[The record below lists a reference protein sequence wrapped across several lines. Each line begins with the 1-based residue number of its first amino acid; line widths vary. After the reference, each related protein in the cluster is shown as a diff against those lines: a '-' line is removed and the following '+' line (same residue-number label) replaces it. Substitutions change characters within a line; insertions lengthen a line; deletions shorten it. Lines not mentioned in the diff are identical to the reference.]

1 MSVDRATEAGRVV
14 VSTTINGR
22 PTELTPRPWH
32 TLFDTLRDEAHLFGV
47 REGCGVGMC
56 GACTVLI
63 DGEQVSSC
71 LVLAP
76 AVEGRSITTVEGLV
90 GESGELSDVQ
100 QAFVDHTA
108 FQCSYCT
115 PGFVLAAGRL
125 ADEHPDATR
134 DEIRHYLAGNLCR
147 CGSYVKILDAVV
159 DLLDRRKGETA
170 GGSRVRAARRVACDD
185 TEECR

>member
-1 MSVDRATEAGRVV
+1 MSLERVAADGRVT
-14 VSTTINGR
+14 VSTTVNGR
-22 PTELTPRPWH
+22 EVELTPRPWH
-32 TLFDTLRDEAHLFGV
+32 TLLETLRDEADLFGV

-56 GACTVLI
+56 GACTVLL

-76 AVEGRSITTVEGLV
+76 AVEARSITTVEGLG
-90 GESGELSDVQ
+90 GEAGELSDVQ

-115 PGFVLAAGRL
+115 PGFVLATGRL
-125 ADEHPDATR
+125 AEEHPDATR
-134 DEIRHYLAGNLCR
+134 EEIRHDLAGNLCR

-159 DLLDRRKGETA
+159 DLLERRRGARA
-170 GGSRVRAARRVACDD
+170 GA
-185 TEECR
+185 

>member
-1 MSVDRATEAGRVV
+1 MSLDPVADDGRSA

-22 PTELTPRPWH
+22 TVELRPRPWH
-32 TLFDTLRDEAHLFGV
+32 TLLETLRDQENLFGV

-56 GACTVLI
+56 GACTVLL

-71 LVLAP
+71 LVLTP
-76 AVEGRSITTVEGLV
+76 AVAGRSITTVEGIG
-90 GESGELSDVQ
+90 GETGALSDVQ
-100 QAFVDHTA
+100 QVFVDHTA

-115 PGFVLAAGRL
+115 PGFVLAATQL
-125 ADEHPDATR
+125 AEEHPNATP

-159 DLLDRRKGETA
+159 DLLERRRSETT
-170 GGSRVRAARRVACDD
+170 R
-185 TEECR
+185 

>member
-1 MSVDRATEAGRVV
+1 MSIERIAADGRVV
-14 VSTTINGR
+14 VSTTVNGNA
-22 PTELTPRPWH
+22 TELTPRPWH
-32 TLFDTLRDEAHLFGV
+32 TLLETLRDEGSLFGV

-76 AVEGRSITTVEGLV
+76 AAEGRSITTVEGLT
-90 GESGELSDVQ
+90 GESGDLTDVQ

-115 PGFVLAAGRL
+115 PGFVLATGRL
-125 ADEHPDATR
+125 AEEHPDATR
-134 DEIRHYLAGNLCR
+134 EEIRHYLAGNLCR

-159 DLLDRRKGETA
+159 DLLDRRRRARA
-170 GGSRVRAARRVACDD
+170 GS
-185 TEECR
+185 

>member
-1 MSVDRATEAGRVV
+1 MSVEPAIETDRVT
-14 VSTTINGR
+14 VSTTVNGR

-32 TLFDTLRDEAHLFGV
+32 TLLDTLRDEADLFGV

-56 GACTVLI
+56 GACTVLL

-76 AVEGRSITTVEGLV
+76 AVEGRSITTVEGLA
-90 GESGELSDVQ
+90 GDNGELSDVQ
-100 QAFVDHTA
+100 QAFVDHTT

-125 ADEHPDATR
+125 ADEHPDATP
-134 DEIRHYLAGNLCR
+134 EEVRHYLAGNLCR

-159 DLLDRRKGETA
+159 DLLDRRRRARA
-170 GGSRVRAARRVACDD
+170 GV
-185 TEECR
+185 